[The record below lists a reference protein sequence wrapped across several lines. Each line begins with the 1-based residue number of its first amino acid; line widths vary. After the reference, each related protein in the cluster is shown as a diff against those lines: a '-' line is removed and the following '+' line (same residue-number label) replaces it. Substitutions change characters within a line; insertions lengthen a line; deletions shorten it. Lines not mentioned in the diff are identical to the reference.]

1 MKSNNRNFK
10 LKVLPLIDKLGTIL
24 KQYPLGG
31 QILKVKIFHFQR
43 HKNKYNVVFA

>member
-1 MKSNNRNFK
+1 MSNRNFK

-31 QILKVKIFHFQR
+31 QILKVKIFHISFSETQEQE
-43 HKNKYNVVFA
+43 